1 MKRTLSISVLKG
13 ALRLSCCVLAL
24 ALAATFSFAQEN
36 TGSLR
41 GAVKDQAG
49 AAIPGARVVA
59 SSSALVLDRASR
71 ARPISRVP
79 EISAL
84 AGSIEISATFAI
96 DVTARGPGGV
106 FTSGTIF
113 VPGFSGAK
121 LFLLHTGICRS
132 TRGANVRGCSTFA
145 PL

>member
-1 MKRTLSISVLKG
+1 MLDS
-13 ALRLSCCVLAL
+13 
-24 ALAATFSFAQEN
+24 
-36 TGSLR
+36 
-41 GAVKDQAG
+41 
-49 AAIPGARVVA
+49 A
-59 SSSALVLDRASR
+59 SS

-84 AGSIEISATFAI
+84 SGSIEISATCAI

-106 FTSGTIF
+106 FTSGTIL

-121 LFLLHTGICRS
+121 LFLLHTGICLS
-132 TRGANVRGCSTFA
+132 AKGASVRGCSTLA